1 MRGQVSYRFHAEGDS
16 WWGRGLGAS
25 PSMTLPQTN
34 STIKPWLN
42 RRESVEGRPLQANLM
57 NGPSLRINAEVQNE
71 NAMVIACFPSVG
83 MVSSIVAHYLIDTL
97 ELEFVGGLVDER
109 LPAISMV
116 QQGVPLPPI
125 RAYAGSPQCNIEG
138 CDQIVLLMSEMVVPE
153 PTVHKIVWELFE
165 WSKEH
170 SILAGVVVDAFSK
183 SGMKSS
189 MEGIEP
195 VVEYDDT
202 EDIDVVGIGC
212 NDAARQR
219 LADMGIPLLEQGV
232 IKGMNAGILSEA
244 TRRGLE
250 TMSIMVE
257 ADPRW
262 PDARAAAVLINQ
274 LNKLLPSMNL
284 SDQPLI
290 EEAEMLEAQLKA
302 FMDIASTN
310 NEGGSASNA
319 MLYG

>member
-1 MRGQVSYRFHAEGDS
+1 MD
-16 WWGRGLGAS
+16 
-25 PSMTLPQTN
+25 
-34 STIKPWLN
+34 
-42 RRESVEGRPLQANLM
+42 
-57 NGPSLRINAEVQNE
+57 GPSLRINAEVQNE

-83 MVSSIVAHYLIDTL
+83 MVSSIVAHYLIDSL
-97 ELEFVGGLVDER
+97 ELEFVGGLVDDR
-109 LPAISMV
+109 LPAIAMV

-125 RAYAGSPQCNIEG
+125 RAYAGRPACTIEG

-153 PTVHKIVWELFE
+153 ATVHKIVWELFE

-202 EDIDVVGIGC
+202 DEIDVVGIGC
-212 NDAARQR
+212 NETARNR

-274 LNKLLPSMNL
+274 LNKLLPSMEL

-290 EEAEMLEAQLKA
+290 QEAEMLEEQLKA
-302 FMDIASTN
+302 FMDVASTK
-310 NEGGSASNA
+310 EQGGSASNA

>member
-1 MRGQVSYRFHAEGDS
+1 MLCCQQRG
-16 WWGRGLGAS
+16 
-25 PSMTLPQTN
+25 
-34 STIKPWLN
+34 
-42 RRESVEGRPLQANLM
+42 SVEGHGRQGTFM
-57 NGPSLRINAEVQNE
+57 DGPSLRINAEVQNE

-83 MVSSIVAHYLIDTL
+83 MVSSIVAHYLIDSL
-97 ELEFVGGLVDER
+97 ELEFVGGLVDDR
-109 LPAISMV
+109 LPAIAMV

-125 RAYAGSPQCNIEG
+125 RAYAGRPACTIEG

-153 PTVHKIVWELFE
+153 ATVHKIVWELFE

-170 SILAGVVVDAFSK
+170 SVLAGVVVDAFSK

-202 EDIDVVGIGC
+202 DAIDVVGIGC
-212 NDAARQR
+212 NQTARQR

-274 LNKLLPSMNL
+274 LNKLLPTMEL

-290 EEAEMLEAQLKA
+290 EEAEMLEEQLKA
-302 FMDIASTN
+302 FMDIASTK
-310 NEGGSASNA
+310 EQGGSASNA